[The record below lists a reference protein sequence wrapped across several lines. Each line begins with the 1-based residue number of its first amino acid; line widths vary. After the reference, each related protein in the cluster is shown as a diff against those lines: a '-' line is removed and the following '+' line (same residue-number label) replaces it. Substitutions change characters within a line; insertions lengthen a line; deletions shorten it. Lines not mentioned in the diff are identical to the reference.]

1 MKNDLFAWLLKAA
14 RWRLFRPLTT
24 LFTKYMDAF
33 LPVDRL
39 TENDHWLAFHQPQP
53 DYALHILI
61 VPKTRLASMDAATD
75 QPVEFHQDF
84 YRVVNALI
92 ADFDLNAY
100 GYRLISNG
108 GPNQQVPQWHWHL
121 ISDYVQE
128 THD

>member
-1 MKNDLFAWLLKAA
+1 
-14 RWRLFRPLTT
+14 
-24 LFTKYMDAF
+24 MDAL

-39 TENDHWLAFHQPQP
+39 TENDHWLAFHHPQP
-53 DYALHILI
+53 EYALHILI
-61 VPKTRLASMDAATD
+61 VPKTRLVSLDEAAD

-84 YRVVNALI
+84 YRVVKTLI
-92 ADFDLNAY
+92 SDFDLNSS

-121 ISDYVQE
+121 VSGDVME